1 MSGKR
6 VVGIVMYGEIKEN
19 KDIWKDW
26 LIYTKSVSDALDYKL
41 THYGVECDSLKGD
54 GVKTLSRSGKK
65 LLEAINN
72 YEKIEALSFYSL
84 PKDYHTACG
93 SRELYIDLNAIGKYV
108 YCEFPLEKY
117 NESLGKRMLNEMG
130 NFIVCNKSEIFSMEK
145 SRLAINYVF
154 KGRGDDISEYPTLE
168 ILG

>member
-72 YEKIEALSFYSL
+72 YSDLRFYPKITRKGLL
-84 PKDYHTACG
+84 TKD
-93 SRELYIDLNAIGKYV
+93 
-108 YCEFPLEKY
+108 
-117 NESLGKRMLNEMG
+117 
-130 NFIVCNKSEIFSMEK
+130 FS
-145 SRLAINYVF
+145 
-154 KGRGDDISEYPTLE
+154 DIQ
-168 ILG
+168 